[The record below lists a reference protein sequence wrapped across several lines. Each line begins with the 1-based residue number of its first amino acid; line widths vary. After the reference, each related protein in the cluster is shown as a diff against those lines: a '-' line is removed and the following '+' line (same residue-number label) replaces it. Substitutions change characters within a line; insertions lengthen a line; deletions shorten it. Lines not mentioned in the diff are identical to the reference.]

1 MISNVMAAGKKLL
14 RPSRPSAKMTKK
26 ESNTTMS
33 AMMHQGRAIYAFFE
47 RNWNITKRYW
57 AWELVWL
64 VYLIVNALSVMYIGV
79 NAQRF
84 STGKVDTNFFILYL
98 LIGTAVWSYL
108 SVTFEGVTDMI
119 TIERWEGTI
128 EHTFMAPISRFTHL
142 IGSCWY
148 AVVHGLLFTFIQLLV
163 VGAFFHLDLS
173 HANYLTA
180 TFMLLA
186 GSVSFIGFG
195 IAASVLPL
203 LFTERGSQMSYIVRA
218 VLLLVSGVY
227 YPVTV
232 LPGWMQ
238 PLASISPAT
247 YVLEGL
253 RSALLGNQVI
263 WSSEI
268 WSYTW
273 PLIITGIVSIPL
285 SIYIFRIAERYAK
298 RTGKLKRNG

>member
-1 MISNVMAAGKKLL
+1 
-14 RPSRPSAKMTKK
+14 
-26 ESNTTMS
+26 
-33 AMMHQGRAIYAFFE
+33 MMHRGRASYAFFE
-47 RNWNITKRYW
+47 RNWNLTKRYW

-64 VYLIVNALSVMYIGV
+64 VYNIVNAMSVTYIGKS
-79 NAQRF
+79 AQLI
-84 STGKVDTNFFILYL
+84 TGVKGIDIDRMVLYL
-98 LIGTAVWSYL
+98 LIGTSVWSYL

-148 AVVHGLLFTFIQLLV
+148 AIAHGLLFTFIQLLV

-180 TFMLLA
+180 VFILLI
-186 GSVSFIGFG
+186 GSISFVGFG
-195 IAASVLPL
+195 IGASILPL

-218 VLLLVSGVY
+218 ILLLISGVY
-227 YPVTV
+227 YPISV

-247 YVLEGL
+247 YVLNGL
-253 RSALLGNQVI
+253 RAGVMNGQVI
-263 WSSEI
+263 WSAEI

-273 PLIITGIVSIPL
+273 PLLITGIVSVPL
-285 SIYIFRIAERYAK
+285 GIYIFRIAERYAK

>member
-1 MISNVMAAGKKLL
+1 MSSLL
-14 RPSRPSAKMTKK
+14 
-26 ESNTTMS
+26 
-33 AMMHQGRAIYAFFE
+33 HQGRASYAFFE
-47 RNWNITKRYW
+47 RNWNLTKRYW

-64 VYLIVNALSVMYIGV
+64 VYNIVNAMAVTYIGAAASLLPGV
-79 NAQRF
+79 K
-84 STGKVDTNFFILYL
+84 GLKIDTAPLILYL

-148 AVVHGLLFTFIQLLV
+148 AVAHGLLFTFIQLLV

-238 PLASISPAT
+238 PLAGISPAT

>member
-1 MISNVMAAGKKLL
+1 
-14 RPSRPSAKMTKK
+14 
-26 ESNTTMS
+26 MS
-33 AMMHQGRAIYAFFE
+33 SLMHQGRATYAFFE
-47 RNWNITKRYW
+47 RNWNLTKRYW
-57 AWELVWL
+57 AWEIVWL
-64 VYLIVNALSVMYIGV
+64 VYNIVNAMSVTYIG
-79 NAQRF
+79 A
-84 STGKVDTNFFILYL
+84 SASIITGTPINTSYLILYL
-98 LIGTAVWSYL
+98 LIGTSVWSYL

-148 AVVHGLLFTFIQLLV
+148 AVAHGMLFTFIQLLV

-180 TFMLLA
+180 VFMLLV

-195 IAASVLPL
+195 IGASILPL
-203 LFTERGSQMSYIVRA
+203 LYTERGSQMSYIVRA
-218 VLLLVSGVY
+218 ILLLVSGVY
-227 YPVTV
+227 YPIQV

-238 PLASISPAT
+238 PLARISPAT

-253 RSALLGNQVI
+253 RAALLNDKPI
-263 WSSEI
+263 WSAEI

-273 PLIITGIVSIPL
+273 PLIITGIVSVPL
-285 SIYIFRIAERYAK
+285 GIIVFRIAERYAK